1 VSSCFIKRVLP
12 FALAFLC
19 GVAVWQLVGVKL
31 QAVGDV
37 FYFEYGAAPLTV
49 ERGDFSLARAEGGGE
64 SRTWLAI
71 REAPAAP
78 AAKSAGGRCDG
89 CSVRMRVLFGEN
101 GEAVPGTAFSLTP
114 SSYPVLDDAV
124 LAARALDFTPA
135 TRNGRPIP
143 IWANATYTCD
153 PEHVRPLVPESLRC
167 GLTVD
172 KNSARTWDGRPWRVV
187 TTHE

>member
-1 VSSCFIKRVLP
+1 MSSCFIKRVLP

-19 GVAVWQLVGVKL
+19 GVAAWQLVGVKL
-31 QAVGDV
+31 QVLRDV
-37 FYFEYGAAPLTV
+37 LYLEREAAAPKTV
-49 ERGDFSLARAEGGGE
+49 GRVDWPDALPYREE
-64 SRTWLAI
+64 SRAWLVI

-78 AAKSAGGRCDG
+78 PLRTAGGRCDG

-124 LAARALDFTPA
+124 HAARAIAFTPA
-135 TRNGRPIP
+135 RRNGRPIP
-143 IWANATYTCD
+143 IWANATYACGT
-153 PEHVRPLVPESLRC
+153 ENFRPYTPGAYVC
-167 GLTVD
+167 GLVVD

>member
-1 VSSCFIKRVLP
+1 MSSCFIKRVLP

-19 GVAVWQLVGVKL
+19 GVAAWQLVGFKL
-31 QAVGDV
+31 QAVEDV
-37 FYFEYGAAPLTV
+37 FYFEYGAAPRTV
-49 ERGDFSLARAEGGGE
+49 ERGVFYHARPSAEE
-64 SRTWLAI
+64 SRTWVVVHQPHPSALAS
-71 REAPAAP
+71 RAT
-78 AAKSAGGRCDG
+78 RDCDG

-114 SSYPVLDDAV
+114 SSYPVLEDAV
-124 LAARALDFTPA
+124 RAARAIAFTPA

-143 IWANATYTCD
+143 IWANATYACD
-153 PEHVRPLVPESLRC
+153 PEEVRPLMPESLRC

-187 TTHE
+187 TPHE

>member
-1 VSSCFIKRVLP
+1 MSSCFIKRVLP

-19 GVAVWQLVGVKL
+19 GVAVWQSIKAGSRASCVVSYPEHVSRSWPG
-31 QAVGDV
+31 
-37 FYFEYGAAPLTV
+37 
-49 ERGDFSLARAEGGGE
+49 ERGTWAYARPDAEE
-64 SRTWLAI
+64 SRTWLVI
-71 REAPAAP
+71 HSPHPAVLARRG
-78 AAKSAGGRCDG
+78 SRGCDG

-124 LAARALDFTPA
+124 RAARSIVFAPA

-143 IWANATYTCD
+143 IWANATYACD
-153 PEHVRPLVPESLRC
+153 PEHVRPLMPESLRC

-172 KNSARTWDGRPWRVV
+172 KNSARTWDGKPWRVV
-187 TTHE
+187 TPHE